1 MLHKS
6 DKQRVKKLLKGS
18 ERDFEVFFKEFFP
31 KIYRFCARRMSGP
44 ELEDVVMIVMR
55 QSFRCMHSYRGEAS
69 LYTWMC
75 QIARG
80 ELSTY
85 YKKRGRQPYM
95 ASIEDRDD
103 IRALL
108 ESIPSDHA
116 SEPDN
121 LLASDQRNDFIQLL
135 LDYLPGNYGLVL
147 EAKYV
152 EGLSTQ
158 EIAERFETTPKAVES
173 LLSRARTA
181 FRTHF
186 SEINREITTKVS
198 PFPGKVT

>member
-1 MLHKS
+1 MLHKT
-6 DKQRVKKLLKGS
+6 DKQRVKMLLKGG
-18 ERDFEVFFKEFFP
+18 ERDFEDFFNEFFP
-31 KIYRFCARRMSGP
+31 KIYRFCARRMSGS

-55 QSFRCMHSYRGEAS
+55 QSFRSMHSYRGEAS

-85 YKKRGRQPYM
+85 YKKSGRKPYM

-108 ESIPSDHA
+108 ESIPSDQA

-121 LLASDQRNDFIQLL
+121 ILAGDQRNEFIQLL
-135 LDYLPGNYGLVL
+135 LDYLPGNYGLIL

-152 EGLSTQ
+152 EGLSMQ

-186 SEINREITTKVS
+186 SEINRELTTNVK

>member
-1 MLHKS
+1 LLHKS
-6 DKQRVKKLLKGS
+6 DKQRVKMLLKGG
-18 ERDFEVFFKEFFP
+18 ERDFEVFYKEFFP
-31 KIYRFCARRMSGP
+31 KIYRFCARRMSGS

-55 QSFRCMHSYRGEAS
+55 QSFRSMHSYRGEAS

-95 ASIEDRDD
+95 ASIEDRED

-108 ESIPSDHA
+108 ESIPSDQ
-116 SEPDN
+116 STEPDN
-121 LLASDQRNDFIQLL
+121 LLAGDQRNEFIQLL
-135 LDYLPGNYGLVL
+135 LDYLPGNYGQIL

-152 EGLSTQ
+152 EGLSML
-158 EIAERFETTPKAVES
+158 EIAERFDTTPKAVES

-186 SEINREITTKVS
+186 SEINRELATNVK